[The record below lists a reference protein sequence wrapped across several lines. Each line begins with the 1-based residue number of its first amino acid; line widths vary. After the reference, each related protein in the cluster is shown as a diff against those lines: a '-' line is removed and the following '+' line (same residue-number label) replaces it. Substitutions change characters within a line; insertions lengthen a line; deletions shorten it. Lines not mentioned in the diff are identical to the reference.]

1 MTSWANYR
9 VYGRVGFAVKVDDV
23 GRRLVSLASD
33 KMRPTSFG
41 TVSTET
47 TEKRGVKTEAAALT
61 ELLTKIEFP
70 DSMIGLT
77 VFSRRFISLTDK
89 TNFVDRRF

>member
-1 MTSWANYR
+1 MHLRCLKAFCCPSQKRIRRKFRLKLTRKNKISYGYGLMTSWANYR

-47 TEKRGVKTEAAALT
+47 TEKR
-61 ELLTKIEFP
+61 
-70 DSMIGLT
+70 
-77 VFSRRFISLTDK
+77 
-89 TNFVDRRF
+89 